1 MRTRSDSRRPIPAS
15 VDIVTDFTVGAGGDV
30 LNISDLISG
39 TFTGNE
45 ASYLTLTESGGN
57 TIVSIDRDGA
67 GSSFGFEDFVVL
79 QGVSGLNLDTLLG
92 NHSIQWQTSP

>member
-1 MRTRSDSRRPIPAS
+1 MATSS
-15 VDIVTDFTVGAGGDV
+15 
-30 LNISDLISG
+30 NIADLISG

-92 NHSIQWQTSP
+92 DHSIRSAEVRPTAALHPLAGAQRRGCVR